1 MSENLEV
8 LEALSQWQKA
18 GQSAVLATVVSAW
31 GSAPRR
37 PGSQMAIREDGH
49 IVGSVSGGCVE
60 GDVIAQALEMM
71 DADAD
76 ATGTATF
83 QTPVRQA
90 DYGVTDASAWAVG
103 LACGGQIRVHLH
115 VPAPDFAD
123 HTLAA
128 MAETGVAEVTLD
140 VGVEPEPGAAS
151 ESESEIEAV
160 TVTYAAP
167 LRLLILGGVH
177 IAQALVALAPTL
189 GLQPTIIDPRGGFAS
204 PERFPGVPLLTDWPE
219 QAVEAFGIDARTAVV
234 ALTHD
239 DKLDDPALIAAFAS
253 PAFYIGALGSRRTQ
267 DKRRERMIAAG
278 VSAADYARL
287 HGPIGLDIGAA
298 NPAEIALAI
307 LAEIIAS
314 LRGKA

>member
-18 GQSAVLATVVSAW
+18 QKAAVLATVISAW

-37 PGSQMAIREDGH
+37 PGSQMAIRADGH

-71 DADAD
+71 DATPEASPA
-76 ATGTATF
+76 ATA
-83 QTPVRQA
+83 VRQA
-90 DYGVTDASAWAVG
+90 DYGVSDASAWAVG

-115 VPAPDFAD
+115 IPPAGFAD
-123 HTLAA
+123 QTLVA
-128 MAETGVAEVTLD
+128 MAETGVAEVALD
-140 VGVEPEPGAAS
+140 LGDAADP
-151 ESESEIEAV
+151 V

-177 IAQALVALAPTL
+177 IAQALVALAPTV
-189 GLQPTIIDPRGGFAS
+189 GLSPTIIDPRGGFAS
-204 PERFPGVPLLTDWPE
+204 PERFPGVPLLTDWPD

-267 DKRRERMIAAG
+267 EKRRDRMLTAG
-278 VSAADYARL
+278 VSPADYARL
-287 HGPIGLDIGAA
+287 HGPIGLDIGAT
-298 NPAEIALAI
+298 NPSEIAVAI
-307 LAEIIAS
+307 LAEIVAT

>member
-8 LEALSQWQKA
+8 LRALSQWEQA
-18 GQSAVLATVVSAW
+18 GKRAVLATVVSAW

-71 DADAD
+71 DSLEEGDVA
-76 ATGTATF
+76 
-83 QTPVRQA
+83 PIRQA
-90 DYGVTDASAWAVG
+90 DYGVSDASAWAVG

-115 VPAPDFAD
+115 HPKAGFAVA
-123 HTLAA
+123 TLAA
-128 MAETGVAEVTLD
+128 MSETGEVTVALD
-140 VGVEPEPGAAS
+140 VGEDAAVS
-151 ESESEIEAV
+151 
-160 TVTYAAP
+160 VTYAAP

-177 IAQALVALAPTL
+177 IAQALVALAPTV
-189 GLQPTIIDPRGGFAS
+189 GFAPTIIDPRGGFAS
-204 PERFPGVPLLTDWPE
+204 PERFPDVPLITDWPD
-219 QAVEAFGIDARTAVV
+219 QAITDFGIDARTAVV

-239 DKLDDPALIAAFAS
+239 EKLDDPALLAAFAS
-253 PAFYIGALGSRRTQ
+253 NAFYIGALGSKRTQ
-267 DKRRERMIAAG
+267 ASRRERMLDAG
-278 VSAADYARL
+278 ISEENYARL

-298 NPAEIALAI
+298 NPQEIAVAI
-307 LAEIIAS
+307 LGQMIAA

>member
-8 LEALSQWQKA
+8 LQALSQWEQA
-18 GQSAVLATVVSAW
+18 GKRAVLATVVSAW

-71 DADAD
+71 DGPAGDA
-76 ATGTATF
+76 A
-83 QTPVRQA
+83 PIRQA
-90 DYGVTDASAWAVG
+90 DYGVSDASAWAVG

-115 VPAPDFAD
+115 QPEAGFAD
-123 HTLAA
+123 QTLAA
-128 MAETGVAEVTLD
+128 MVETGEVTVGLD
-140 VGVEPEPGAAS
+140 VGEDS
-151 ESESEIEAV
+151 AV
-160 TVTYAAP
+160 SVTYATP

-177 IAQALVALAPTL
+177 IAQALVALAPTV
-189 GLQPTIIDPRGGFAS
+189 GFTPTIIDPRGGFAS
-204 PERFPGVPLLTDWPE
+204 AERFPGVPLITDWPD
-219 QAVEAFGIDARTAVV
+219 QAVSDFGIDARTAVV

-239 DKLDDPALIAAFAS
+239 EKLDDPALLAAFAS
-253 PAFYIGALGSRRTQ
+253 KAFYIGALGSKRTQ
-267 DKRRERMIAAG
+267 ASRRERMLDAG
-278 VSAADYARL
+278 VSAENYARL

-298 NPAEIALAI
+298 NPQEIAVAI
-307 LAEIIAS
+307 LAQMVAA

>member
-8 LEALSQWQKA
+8 LKALSQWQSA

-37 PGSQMAIREDGH
+37 PGSQMAIRQDGH
-49 IVGSVSGGCVE
+49 IVSSVSGGCVE
-60 GDVIAQALEMM
+60 GDVIAQALEIM
-71 DADAD
+71 DTANNVTSTGDAKGRPSVSM
-76 ATGTATF
+76 T
-83 QTPVRQA
+83 RQA
-90 DYGVTDASAWAVG
+90 DYGVSDASAWAVG

-115 VPAPDFAD
+115 VPEPGFAD
-123 HTLAA
+123 QTLAA
-128 MAETGVAEVTLD
+128 MAETGVAEVVLD
-140 VGVEPEPGAAS
+140 LGVGAEPD
-151 ESESEIEAV
+151 AV

-177 IAQALVALAPTL
+177 IAQALVAMAPTV
-189 GLQPTIIDPRGGFAS
+189 GLSPTIIDPRGGFAS
-204 PERFPGVPLLTDWPE
+204 PERFPGVPLMTQWPDR
-219 QAVEAFGIDARTAVV
+219 AVEAFAIDARTAVV

-253 PAFYIGALGSRRTQ
+253 RAFYIGALGSRRTQ
-267 DKRRERMIAAG
+267 DKRRERMLAAG
-278 VSAADYARL
+278 VSEADYRRL

-307 LAEIIAS
+307 LAEIVAT
-314 LRGKA
+314 LRQDGQ

>member
-8 LEALSQWQKA
+8 LQALSQWEQS
-18 GQSAVLATVVSAW
+18 GQRAVLATVVSAW

-71 DADAD
+71 DSVEADA
-76 ATGTATF
+76 APT
-83 QTPVRQA
+83 RQA
-90 DYGVTDASAWAVG
+90 DYGVSDASAWAVG

-115 VPAPDFAD
+115 QPEAGFAD
-123 HTLAA
+123 DTIAG
-128 MAETGVAEVTLD
+128 MADTGEVTVPLD
-140 VGVEPEPGAAS
+140 VGESAAVS
-151 ESESEIEAV
+151 
-160 TVTYAAP
+160 VTYAAP

-177 IAQALVALAPTL
+177 IAQALVALAPTV
-189 GLQPTIIDPRGGFAS
+189 GFSPTIIDPRGGFAS
-204 PERFPGVPLLTDWPE
+204 PERFPDIPLITDWPD
-219 QAVEAFGIDARTAVV
+219 QAVSEFGIDARTAVV

-239 DKLDDPALIAAFAS
+239 EKLDDPALLAAFAS
-253 PAFYIGALGSRRTQ
+253 RAFYIGALGSKRTQ
-267 DKRRERMIAAG
+267 ASRRERMLAAG
-278 VSAADYARL
+278 VSEENYARL

-298 NPAEIALAI
+298 NPQEIAVAI
-307 LAEIIAS
+307 LGQMIAA